1 MKTSWNCVSCFILS
15 VSLCGFMRYH
25 SARGAIFNTKI
36 SFKKEITRLWICLHA
51 SDEPLINRKSK
62 RRTSEWIKEKLTVGN
77 LFFFLFV
84 FLNCCFIHCI
94 VLDLSFVCLKSA
106 MTAHFYNV
114 LLEFG
119 LCLPGFYFH
128 LISNPSLFL
137 YISSVLPPSLPIS
150 VISATFWAGQ

>member
-36 SFKKEITRLWICLHA
+36 SFKKEIARLWICLHA

-62 RRTSEWIKEKLTVGN
+62 RGGHPSESRKN
-77 LFFFLFV
+77 LQWEICFFLFV

-150 VISATFWAGQ
+150 VFSATFWAGQ